1 MKKNN
6 FFKIA
11 ILSSFIAN
19 VYANEDI
26 NTLQNISYNDNG
38 NKFRI
43 VLDFANPQNMSSV
56 KINPSGENLLLHV
69 DNVSYKLFNDS
80 FDTNSNIVKNIK
92 INEKDKDLEMIIS
105 LSEMQ
110 PYNVKSI
117 DNKIEI
123 TIDKDRGIKQPK
135 STENIIKESISDTII
150 NDIDF
155 ERINENQAK
164 VKIEYTTKNALFEN
178 LEKEDHLELTF
189 PKAKLISDLFRKL
202 DVKEFNTPIEYII
215 SKVDPDRN
223 VVVVKIY
230 FKEKIKVKSSFE
242 QNQRSIVV
250 LVEEK
255 DYAKKMEKL
264 EFSGEKMSFNFQ
276 DIPVRNVLQIIGQK
290 MGINLVI
297 SDNVSGNITLQLEDV
312 PYDQALDIILKTK
325 DLDKRVNGN
334 VMLISTFEDLVT
346 RESKEL
352 KSKEDL
358 KTLAPVEQETVQ
370 IKYAKAKQIT
380 DVIKNFSTPKGSIVF
395 DERTNKLIISD
406 TRDRIEDLKK
416 KIETLDIPVR
426 QVVIESRIVFAKTN
440 IQEELG
446 VRWGMGYNQIDASKQ
461 NLIVG
466 GGNSKGLNDV
476 IENVN
481 NQAKGEGTIN
491 PPSSSIINMPVNGAT
506 SGLALGFLNDTIS
519 LDVELSALEK
529 NGDIEIVARPK
540 VITADQKSATIES
553 GKEYPY
559 LELSDSGNSGVSFK
573 EILLSLGVTPQ
584 ITPNNKILL
593 DLKINQDSVAEIT
606 ESGPAIDSTKI
617 ETQVLSNNGETI
629 VLGGIFKSDV
639 IAEEEKTPLLGDIPY
654 LGRLFKKTVNKDERS
669 ELIIFIT
676 PKIVESEIIP
686 SE

>member
-80 FDTNSNIVKNIK
+80 FDTNSKIVKNIK

-110 PYNVKSI
+110 PYNVKAI

-135 STENIIKESISDTII
+135 STENIIKESVSDTII

-164 VKIEYTTKNALFEN
+164 VKIEYTTKNALFET

-215 SKVDPDRN
+215 SKVDPERN
-223 VVVVKIY
+223 VVVVKVY
-230 FKEKIKVKSSFE
+230 FKEKIKVKTSFE
-242 QNQRSIVV
+242 QNQRSIEV

-446 VRWGMGYNQIDASKQ
+446 VRWGMGYNQLDSSKQ

-466 GGNSKGLNDV
+466 GGNSEGLNDV

>member
-80 FDTNSNIVKNIK
+80 FDTNSKIVKNIK

-110 PYNVKSI
+110 PYNVKAI

-135 STENIIKESISDTII
+135 STENIIKESVSDTII

-164 VKIEYTTKNALFEN
+164 VKIEYTTKNVLFET

-215 SKVDPDRN
+215 SKVDPERN
-223 VVVVKIY
+223 VVVVKVY
-230 FKEKIKVKSSFE
+230 FKEKIKVKTSFE
-242 QNQRSIVV
+242 QNQRSIEV
-250 LVEEK
+250 LIEEK

-446 VRWGMGYNQIDASKQ
+446 VRWGMGYNQLDSSKQ

-466 GGNSKGLNDV
+466 GGNSEGLNDV

>member
-639 IAEEEKTPLLGDIPY
+639 ISEEEKTPLLGDIPY

>member
-466 GGNSKGLNDV
+466 GGSSKGLNDV

-654 LGRLFKKTVNKDERS
+654 FGRLFKKTVNKDERS

>member
-466 GGNSKGLNDV
+466 GGSSKGLNDV

-639 IAEEEKTPLLGDIPY
+639 ISEEEKTPLLGDIPY

>member
-80 FDTNSNIVKNIK
+80 FDTNSKIVKNIK

-110 PYNVKSI
+110 PYNVKAI

-135 STENIIKESISDTII
+135 STENIIKESVSDTII

-215 SKVDPDRN
+215 SKVDPERN
-223 VVVVKIY
+223 VVVVKVY
-230 FKEKIKVKSSFE
+230 FKEKIKVKTSFE
-242 QNQRSIVV
+242 QNQRSIEV

-446 VRWGMGYNQIDASKQ
+446 VRWGMGYNQLDSSKQ

-466 GGNSKGLNDV
+466 GGNSEGLNDV

-654 LGRLFKKTVNKDERS
+654 LGRLFKKTINKDERS